1 MKNND
6 KNKMNDETLVIS
18 TDKGKE
24 FTVGEIM
31 HSDRIQKSVTPK
43 FTTDWYIK
51 WIASL
56 LILIAMATRDS
67 GLNLYEPLIPVLDDS
82 GKNIVISVDIVFS
95 ILGTAGW
102 FIVGLLWKDRAVIV
116 VNAVG
121 TLLLTRT
128 FIVTLVEI
136 LR

>member
-6 KNKMNDETLVIS
+6 KNKINDETLVIS

-56 LILIAMATRDS
+56 LILIAMATRGT
-67 GLNLYEPLIPVLDDS
+67 GLDLYPGV
-82 GKNIVISVDIVFS
+82 SVDIVFS

-136 LR
+136 LQ

>member
-1 MKNND
+1 MKNN

-31 HSDRIQKSVTPK
+31 HSGRIQKSVTPK
-43 FTTDWYIK
+43 FTLDWYIK
-51 WIASL
+51 WSASL
-56 LILIAMATRDS
+56 LILIAMATRGT
-67 GLNLYEPLIPVLDDS
+67 GLDLYPGV
-82 GKNIVISVDIVFS
+82 SVDIVFS
-95 ILGTAGW
+95 ILGTTGW
-102 FIVGLLWKDRAVIV
+102 LIVGLLWKDRAIIV

-121 TLLLTRT
+121 TLLLIRT

-136 LR
+136 LQ

>member
-1 MKNND
+1 
-6 KNKMNDETLVIS
+6 MNDETLVIS

-102 FIVGLLWKDRAVIV
+102 LIVGLLWKDRAVIV

>member
-43 FTTDWYIK
+43 FTPDWYIK

-102 FIVGLLWKDRAVIV
+102 LIVGLLWKDREIIV

-136 LR
+136 LQ

>member
-6 KNKMNDETLVIS
+6 KNKINDETLVIS

-43 FTTDWYIK
+43 FTLDWYIK

>member
-102 FIVGLLWKDRAVIV
+102 LIVGLLWKDRAVIV

-128 FIVTLVEI
+128 FIVTLIEI
-136 LR
+136 LQ

>member
-6 KNKMNDETLVIS
+6 KNKINDETLVIS